1 MKSVVTAVEKYR
13 ELVFDTHKY
22 IWENPESGYREV
34 KTSRYMENIFKK
46 LGYELV
52 TAGNIPGFYTVL
64 DTGRPGPEI
73 MVLGELDA
81 LICAAHPQSDSSTGA
96 VHCCGHSAQCAA
108 LVGVAAALRE
118 QGALDK
124 MCGKIRL
131 CAVPA
136 EEMIELDYRNK
147 LREKG
152 IIKYFGGKTE
162 FLSRGYF
169 DGVDAAFMV
178 HTSAS
183 GGFEV
188 DKGGVGFIEKEIIY
202 HGVSA
207 HAGDAPWKGCNA
219 LYAANLG
226 LNAVNA
232 IRETF
237 QEKDIIRVH
246 PIITSG
252 GSVVNAIPDLIRLE
266 CQVRG
271 SSFDAINNAN
281 HKTNRALCG
290 AALSLGANIEIRDI
304 PGYAPY
310 VNDTKMIELAR
321 EALAI
326 AVPGE
331 VLEETGVIAA
341 GSTDMGDLSCVMP
354 IIHPYIPGAGGICHG
369 DNYRI
374 IDKETAIIKSAK
386 WQLVMLR
393 LLLGDNARKAR
404 DIIEGYNAP
413 FESKESYLSYLDS
426 LYDEGERICYNN
438 KASAEVRL

>member
-1 MKSVVTAVEKYR
+1 M
-13 ELVFDTHKY
+13 
-22 IWENPESGYREV
+22 ENPESGYREV
-34 KTSRYMENIFKK
+34 KTRRYMENLFKK

-52 TAGNIPGFYTVL
+52 SAGNIPGFYTVL

-237 QEKDIIRVH
+237 QEKDIIGISDYHR
-246 PIITSG
+246 G
-252 GSVVNAIPDLIRLE
+252 GSVVNAIPDLIR
-266 CQVRG
+266 
-271 SSFDAINNAN
+271 SM
-281 HKTNRALCG
+281 
-290 AALSLGANIEIRDI
+290 LSQR
-304 PGYAPY
+304 
-310 VNDTKMIELAR
+310 
-321 EALAI
+321 
-326 AVPGE
+326 
-331 VLEETGVIAA
+331 
-341 GSTDMGDLSCVMP
+341 
-354 IIHPYIPGAGGICHG
+354 
-369 DNYRI
+369 
-374 IDKETAIIKSAK
+374 
-386 WQLVMLR
+386 
-393 LLLGDNARKAR
+393 
-404 DIIEGYNAP
+404 
-413 FESKESYLSYLDS
+413 
-426 LYDEGERICYNN
+426 
-438 KASAEVRL
+438 